1 MKTFYCRCGQRI
13 YFDNTRCNSC
23 GRTLAF
29 DPHSQA
35 MLSLDRVESSN
46 FFQAVSGKPFKSC
59 KNQNDYQACNWLLPV
74 EDVHDYCVSCRL
86 NQIIPNLSLG
96 IDSAKTFSHWVS
108 VEKAKRR
115 LLYGLLQIGL
125 PFADKYSDPE
135 NGLGFA
141 FLEDQ
146 RHNPQV
152 GEYLVLTGHHKG
164 LITINI
170 AEADDAYREQVR
182 RDMGESYR
190 TVLGHFRH
198 EIGHYYFER
207 LVVSGGFI
215 EEFRALF
222 GDEQRDYAEALAQY
236 YEQQLFANWQHDFVS
251 AYAQVHPFEDW
262 AECFAHYLHIHDIL
276 ETAGCEVNK
285 KNIVEGFEVLTIQ
298 LNELNRSLGLADAY
312 PFWLSEKTQEKLQ
325 FIQRLLVHFQQAN
338 PAAATG

>member
-1 MKTFYCRCGQRI
+1 MKTFYCQCGQRI
-13 YFDNTRCNSC
+13 YFENTRCNHC

-29 DPHSQA
+29 DPHSRD
-35 MLSLDRVESSN
+35 MLSLDRVDSTCFLS
-46 FFQAVSGKPFKSC
+46 AVSGKQFKSC
-59 KNQNDYQACNWLLPV
+59 KNQNDYQACNWLLPA
-74 EDVHDYCVSCRL
+74 DDSHDYCVSCRL
-86 NQIIPNLSLG
+86 NQVIPNVSLG
-96 IDSAKTFSHWVS
+96 IDSANTLRHWVS

-125 PFADKYSDPE
+125 PFADKFRDPE

-146 RHNPQV
+146 RHNPHV
-152 GEYLVLTGHHKG
+152 GDYLVLTGHHKG

-198 EIGHYYFER
+198 EIGHFYYER
-207 LVVSGGFI
+207 LIVAGGFI
-215 EEFRALF
+215 QEFRALF
-222 GDEQRDYAEALAQY
+222 GDERRDYAEALSHY
-236 YEQQLFANWQHDFVS
+236 YENQLFANWQHDFVS

-262 AECFAHYLHIHDIL
+262 AECFAHYLHIHDIQ
-276 ETAGCEVNK
+276 ETAGNTINPD
-285 KNIVEGFEVLTIQ
+285 NIAEGFEALAIQ

-312 PFWLSEKTQEKLQ
+312 PFWLSEKTQAKLQ
-325 FIQRLLVHFQQAN
+325 FIQRLIAHFQ
-338 PAAATG
+338 